1 MFRCLC
7 AYFSFKRIAY
17 AKKKKTR
24 EAITTK
30 GLKFVQNE
38 QNTRA
43 VVVLLLTFMYNK
55 FTLVLQKDK
64 T

>member
-17 AKKKKTR
+17 AKKKTR
-24 EAITTK
+24 EAITKK
-30 GLKFVQNE
+30 GLKIFQNE

-55 FTLVLQKDK
+55 FKLVLQKDK

>member
-17 AKKKKTR
+17 AKKTR
-24 EAITTK
+24 EAITKK
-30 GLKFVQNE
+30 GLKIFQNE

-55 FTLVLQKDK
+55 FKLVLQKDK

>member
-1 MFRCLC
+1 MQ
-7 AYFSFKRIAY
+7 
-17 AKKKKTR
+17 KKKTR
-24 EAITTK
+24 EAITKK
-30 GLKFVQNE
+30 GLKIFQNE

-55 FTLVLQKDK
+55 FKLVLQKDK

>member
-1 MFRCLC
+1 MQ
-7 AYFSFKRIAY
+7 
-17 AKKKKTR
+17 KKTR

-30 GLKFVQNE
+30 GLKFFQNE